1 MSLDMQVQLRRNVD
15 EMHAQSADLTS
26 WVSEMN
32 RKERSMKSGR
42 DDGGRS
48 AARAEAEALAREEEE
63 EEEREIAAAKEEL
76 RRLATE
82 EEQLDASPAPT
93 GGGAGTSGA
102 PPKKGSTKYDKWDRY
117 DAESAIKSLEERE
130 ADKERLRLEVARLEN
145 KRAQAQVRKK
155 LEADTTA
162 AEALRQAGNEAF
174 GAARYEEATE
184 RYTSAL
190 DLTPRSAVL
199 YANRALA
206 LLKLGAAAEAE
217 EDCNASLMIEPAYVK
232 ARMRRAQARRSLFN
246 YDGALEDIEAALEA
260 EPRNAAA
267 RKQMQECRT
276 LRGQKLAAAKAPATV
291 QRTLEI
297 TQLVHDVAND
307 ANAFVAVVAPSAA
320 PPVPAASQQPAVAAG
335 AAPASPAAAAGSV
348 ASDGAAATGAPVGA
362 SAAAAAAARAAAS
375 SPGAAAF
382 GAPGSAADV
391 ERAWRSLRRQ
401 PAEWALYVRALEPAL
416 VSSLFRHNLPSELLS
431 AFIAAADAHADTGA
445 AGGAHALAVLRALS
459 GAGRFSILTMCMDK
473 ADAKGAASAFA
484 KLEAARGR
492 GELPDADD
500 LAALRAKYS

>member
-26 WVSEMN
+26 WVTEMN
-32 RKERSMKSGR
+32 RKERSMRTGR
-42 DDGGRS
+42 DDGRS
-48 AARAEAEALAREEEE
+48 AARAEAEALARQEEE

-82 EEQLDASPAPT
+82 EEQHDVAPAPT
-93 GGGAGTSGA
+93 GAGASAA

-155 LEADTTA
+155 LEADTAA

-267 RKQMQECRT
+267 RKQMQECRQ

-297 TQLVHDVAND
+297 TQLAHDAAND

-320 PPVPAASQQPAVAAG
+320 APAAQHSAAAAAVPTGSIASDGSAAAAPAAG
-335 AAPASPAAAAGSV
+335 ASAAS
-348 ASDGAAATGAPVGA
+348 PVGA
-362 SAAAAAAARAAAS
+362 SAAAAAAAARAAAS
-375 SPGAAAF
+375 SPGAATF
-382 GAPGSAADV
+382 GIPGSAADV

-401 PAEWALYVRALEPAL
+401 PAEWAAYARGLEPAL

-431 AFIAAADAHADTGA
+431 AFIAAADAAADTDA
-445 AGGAHALAVLRALS
+445 AGAAHALAVLRALS

-492 GELPDADD
+492 GELPDAED